1 MNDPS
6 DISWLRL
13 LLAFSVVLALMA
25 AFNIAL
31 KYVSQRGLLF
41 RNRAERQRRL
51 RIVENL
57 PLDGKRRLLIVRCD
71 AREHLLLLG
80 GQNDI
85 VVDANLPPS
94 ENKPT

>member
-1 MNDPS
+1 MSDPS
-6 DISWLRL
+6 DISLLRL
-13 LLAFSVVLALMA
+13 FFAFSIVLALMA

-41 RNRAERQRRL
+41 RPNQKQRRL
-51 RIVENL
+51 QIVESL
-57 PLDGKRRLLIVRCD
+57 PLDGKRRAVLMRCD
-71 AREHLLLLG
+71 EREHLLLLG

-94 ENKPT
+94 ENKPS

>member
-1 MNDPS
+1 MSDPS
-6 DISWLRL
+6 NISLLRL
-13 LLAFSVVLALMA
+13 FFAFSIVLALMA

-41 RNRAERQRRL
+41 RPNQNKLRRL
-51 RIVENL
+51 QIVESL
-57 PLDGKRRLLIVRCD
+57 PLDGKRRAVIVRCD
-71 AREHLLLLG
+71 KREHLLLLG

-94 ENKPT
+94 ETQPS